1 MSAFS
6 AEISREL
13 QLCVAVWHVSFD
25 LREKLQLELN
35 FAFTA
40 RSLPQLGQMGE
51 IPSRQ
56 YSLPGSFS
64 SSSSAAAMSGSSP
77 VITLSRLVSALWDWL
92 KRFRNAVVTKS
103 TRTNW

>member
-6 AEISREL
+6 AEISSEL
-13 QLCVAVWHVSFD
+13 QLCAAVWHVSFD

-64 SSSSAAAMSGSSP
+64 SSVIAAWVHTSSTDRDAWAAAISMP
-77 VITLSRLVSALWDWL
+77 
-92 KRFRNAVVTKS
+92 
-103 TRTNW
+103 